1 MSYVSTLLAASARV
15 SLITAFSLAGLNSA
29 MSAPQPEQPNIIVMM
44 ADDMGYG
51 DLSTYGH
58 PNIVTPNLDAMA
70 TEGIKLTSFYAGQ
83 AVCTPSRA
91 ALMTGRYAIRSGM
104 QQVLMPDSDRGLP
117 QSEFTMAE
125 MLKSQGYQTAM
136 VGKWHLGD
144 KAGFLPVDHGF
155 DQYFGLLY
163 SNDMTD
169 PWVTAELMGRE
180 SMSPLQM
187 FRNDKPV
194 GVIKDQSV
202 LTTSY
207 TEEAVANIGAFSD
220 DKPFFLY
227 MAWSMPHLPVA
238 APDFQK
244 GKSAGGLYGDAVS
257 TIDWSVGEVMNALEE
272 KGVAD
277 NTIIVFFSD
286 NGPWQ
291 NLPDRMVQG
300 GVERWHVGSAGTLK
314 GSKGTTYEG
323 GSRVPAIIHW
333 PDSKING
340 SVNSELISA
349 LDLFPTFATLSGA
362 TLPED
367 LTLDGADLSD
377 FLKGNTPHSKDNYFY
392 YFRGDVAE
400 AVRDKKWKLRL
411 SPFDEFSGEM
421 ASAGATRVQ
430 AELYNLED
438 DPSERFNVAD
448 SHPDVV
454 DRLTKQLARFA
465 EETESQ
471 TFAGK

>member
-1 MSYVSTLLAASARV
+1 
-15 SLITAFSLAGLNSA
+15 
-29 MSAPQPEQPNIIVMM
+29 
-44 ADDMGYG
+44 
-51 DLSTYGH
+51 
-58 PNIVTPNLDAMA
+58 
-70 TEGIKLTSFYAGQ
+70 
-83 AVCTPSRA
+83 
-91 ALMTGRYAIRSGM
+91 
-104 QQVLMPDSDRGLP
+104 
-117 QSEFTMAE
+117 
-125 MLKSQGYQTAM
+125 
-136 VGKWHLGD
+136 
-144 KAGFLPVDHGF
+144 
-155 DQYFGLLY
+155 
-163 SNDMTD
+163 
-169 PWVTAELMGRE
+169 
-180 SMSPLQM
+180 
-187 FRNDKPV
+187 
-194 GVIKDQSV
+194 
-202 LTTSY
+202 
-207 TEEAVANIGAFSD
+207 
-220 DKPFFLY
+220 
-227 MAWSMPHLPVA
+227 
-238 APDFQK
+238 
-244 GKSAGGLYGDAVS
+244 
-257 TIDWSVGEVMNALEE
+257 
-272 KGVAD
+272 
-277 NTIIVFFSD
+277 
-286 NGPWQ
+286 
-291 NLPDRMVQG
+291 MVQG

-421 ASAGATRVQ
+421 ASASDTRVQ
-430 AELYNLED
+430 PELYNLKD

-448 SHPDVV
+448 SHPEIV

-465 EETESQ
+465 EETQSQ